1 MKRLNVVALAAFVVL
16 LSCQRGRAEIIAAYT
31 FDGNDYVADPSNR
44 AGANTSLDLLN
55 KAVPVIGV
63 TSSEI
68 RFSPGIDPTAALGF
82 AADDYDGALGFSSD
96 ANDDRGFATTGQAI
110 FFQVNVQAGATLN
123 LESLD
128 FDSLKTRGD
137 NATGS
142 RVTHTIFVNPPGD
155 PSIDGL
161 AGSFDFLLARAHSH
175 VAPGHTGQ
183 SFGGNFTT
191 GRWQADTVDLS
202 SFRDLTGVN
211 TFAIRIHA
219 DDGLDRDF
227 GIDNIVLRGQV
238 FGVTAIPE
246 PGGLFAMSL
255 VSGAVWLRR
264 RR

>member
-1 MKRLNVVALAAFVVL
+1 MRIASAFAFAFL
-16 LSCQRGRAEIIAAYT
+16 LGCSHARAEVIAQYT
-31 FDGNDYVADPSNR
+31 FEGNDYVADPSNR

-63 TSSEI
+63 TASEI

-96 ANDDRGFATTGQAI
+96 VNDDRNFATTGQSI

-142 RVTHTIFVNPPGD
+142 RVTHTIFVNPAGD
-155 PSIDGL
+155 PSADGL
-161 AGSFDFLLARAHSH
+161 AGDFDFLLARAHSH
-175 VAPGHTGQ
+175 VAPGETGQ
-183 SFGGNFTT
+183 SFGDNFTT
-191 GRWQADTVDLS
+191 GRWEADTVDLS
-202 SFRDLTGVN
+202 SFQDLTGVN
-211 TFAIRIHA
+211 TFAIRIHSSE
-219 DDGLDRDF
+219 GLDRDF
-227 GIDNIVLRGQV
+227 GIDNVVLRGQV

-246 PGGLFAMSL
+246 PQALLAFWLGSSAIL
-255 VSGAVWLRR
+255 LRR